1 MKLTDRFEEDVIEF
15 KGRRIK
21 LRLFFDVVLRAFE
34 LLEDEEFTEA
44 QKWSLLAFVFAEN
57 KEDVEELSL
66 DEKVILVKA
75 IFDNFIHEPG
85 ETAQDSIQQQP
96 QSTNE
101 DEQNTSEG
109 EQSTSK
115 KDEVFDFEQDAEYIY
130 ASFLFDYNLDL
141 FEQQGKLHWRKF
153 QALLKGLSED
163 AKFSKVI
170 EIRTMKLPKEGEE
183 RKRIQELKRIYALNK
198 KPVDEEA
205 AIKELDAKA
214 SAFFQNLRGRGGK
227 K

>member
-34 LLEDEEFTEA
+34 LLEDEGFTEA
-44 QKWSLLAFVFAEN
+44 QKWSLLPYVFAEN
-57 KEDVEELSL
+57 EEDVDGLSL
-66 DEKVILVKA
+66 DEKVVLVRA
-75 IFDNFIHEPG
+75 IFDNFIREPAEVG
-85 ETAQDSIQQQP
+85 EQQP
-96 QSTNE
+96 QNATE
-101 DEQNTSEG
+101 DEQGTKE
-109 EQSTSK
+109 
-115 KDEVFDFEQDAEYIY
+115 DEIFDFVQDAEYIY

-153 QALLKGLSED
+153 QALLKGLSEE

-170 EIRTMKLPKEGEE
+170 EIRTMKEPKEGEE
-183 RKRIQELKRIYALNK
+183 RKRIKELKRIYALKK

-214 SAFFQNLRGRGGK
+214 SAFFQNLRGKGGK
-227 K
+227 Q

>member
-1 MKLTDRFEEDVIEF
+1 MKLTDRFEEDVIKF

-44 QKWSLLAFVFAEN
+44 QKWSLLPYVFAEN
-57 KEDVEELSL
+57 EEDVDGLSL
-66 DEKVILVKA
+66 DEKVVLVRA
-75 IFDNFIHEPG
+75 IFDNFIREPAEVG
-85 ETAQDSIQQQP
+85 EQQP
-96 QSTNE
+96 QNATE
-101 DEQNTSEG
+101 DEQGTKE
-109 EQSTSK
+109 
-115 KDEVFDFEQDAEYIY
+115 DEIFDFVQDAEYIY

-153 QALLKGLSED
+153 QALLKGLSEE

-170 EIRTMKLPKEGEE
+170 EIRTMKEPKEGEE
-183 RKRIQELKRIYALNK
+183 RKRIKELKRIYALKK

-214 SAFFQNLRGRGGK
+214 SALFQNLRGKGGK
-227 K
+227 Q

>member
-34 LLEDEEFTEA
+34 LLEDEEFTEV
-44 QKWSLLAFVFAEN
+44 QKWSLLPYVFAEN
-57 KEDVEELSL
+57 EEDVDGLSL
-66 DEKVILVKA
+66 DEKVILVRA
-75 IFDNFIHEPG
+75 IFDNFIREPAEVG
-85 ETAQDSIQQQP
+85 EQQP
-96 QSTNE
+96 QNATE
-101 DEQNTSEG
+101 DEQGTKE
-109 EQSTSK
+109 
-115 KDEVFDFEQDAEYIY
+115 DEIFDFVQDAEYIY

-153 QALLKGLSED
+153 QALLKGLSEE

-170 EIRTMKLPKEGEE
+170 EIRTMKEPKEGEE
-183 RKRIQELKRIYALNK
+183 RKRIKELKRIYALKK

-205 AIKELDAKA
+205 AIKDLDAKA
-214 SAFFQNLRGRGGK
+214 SALFQNLRGKGGK
-227 K
+227 Q

>member
-1 MKLTDRFEEDVIEF
+1 
-15 KGRRIK
+15 
-21 LRLFFDVVLRAFE
+21 
-34 LLEDEEFTEA
+34 
-44 QKWSLLAFVFAEN
+44 
-57 KEDVEELSL
+57 
-66 DEKVILVKA
+66 
-75 IFDNFIHEPG
+75 
-85 ETAQDSIQQQP
+85 
-96 QSTNE
+96 
-101 DEQNTSEG
+101 
-109 EQSTSK
+109 
-115 KDEVFDFEQDAEYIY
+115 AEYIY

>member
-1 MKLTDRFEEDVIEF
+1 MKLTDRFEEDVIKF

-34 LLEDEEFTEA
+34 LLEDEEFTEV
-44 QKWSLLAFVFAEN
+44 QKWSLLPYVFAEN
-57 KEDVEELSL
+57 EEDVDGLSL
-66 DEKVILVKA
+66 DEKVILVRA
-75 IFDNFIHEPG
+75 IFDNFIREPAEVG
-85 ETAQDSIQQQP
+85 EQQP
-96 QSTNE
+96 QNATE
-101 DEQNTSEG
+101 DEQGTKE
-109 EQSTSK
+109 
-115 KDEVFDFEQDAEYIY
+115 DEIFDFVQDAEYIY

-153 QALLKGLSED
+153 QALLKGLSEE

-170 EIRTMKLPKEGEE
+170 EIRTMKEPKEGEE
-183 RKRIQELKRIYALNK
+183 RKRIKELKRIYALKK

-214 SAFFQNLRGRGGK
+214 SALFQNLRGKGGK
-227 K
+227 Q

>member
-1 MKLTDRFEEDVIEF
+1 
-15 KGRRIK
+15 
-21 LRLFFDVVLRAFE
+21 
-34 LLEDEEFTEA
+34 
-44 QKWSLLAFVFAEN
+44 
-57 KEDVEELSL
+57 
-66 DEKVILVKA
+66 
-75 IFDNFIHEPG
+75 FIHEPG